1 MVLLRT
7 APPPFFWFFLVRAY
21 VSSHLKGSVNTIF
34 SRADGRAPWVGVR
47 YNARPRRARPS
58 IIRSN
63 TIFSLLFRSLK
74 YSHRAPAAMADR
86 PLHVLYLHGL
96 ETDLRLPDTGKNTKL
111 SVLRTAFS
119 CSVPDLQT
127 GRAAFDRRNS
137 VLRSL
142 LRLPQLRLGAV
153 LGSFALAVTAS
164 TQAWPVLAA
173 AAAVAVAAAAVAA
186 ALFLP
191 AAVEASVVDTLAIAE
206 AELAR
211 RPPDVLV
218 GSSWGGALAALCV
231 HRGSWDGPIL
241 LLAPAGQRIS
251 RRCVPGSVLAAQL
264 CAPLPAPT
272 RALVIQGSRD
282 GTVPL
287 ADSQALCKNLPP
299 TALRIR
305 KGDCHALRSL
315 MRAGSLA
322 GLVREAAALG

>member
-1 MVLLRT
+1 
-7 APPPFFWFFLVRAY
+7 
-21 VSSHLKGSVNTIF
+21 
-34 SRADGRAPWVGVR
+34 
-47 YNARPRRARPS
+47 
-58 IIRSN
+58 
-63 TIFSLLFRSLK
+63 
-74 YSHRAPAAMADR
+74 MADR